1 MLAHV
6 PVCGLRTRS
15 LGGALLLLVL
25 PTCQAVWTRSLGG
38 DAGKPRF
45 NVAIERWNA
54 THFLSVRN
62 VQRPRYT
69 RGAACRDAAVVVATI
84 ANWQLGE
91 ERTRVGARDP
101 LRKCLDRRN
110 FRLNGPEDARIL
122 NLHST
127 TYFVIYAEHAGNN
140 RRQFFRFLHGYQT
153 LSPEKELT

>member
-6 PVCGLRTRS
+6 PVCGARTRS

-25 PTCQAVWTRSLGG
+25 PTCRAVWTRSLGG

-69 RGAACRDAAVVVATI
+69 RGAACRDAAVVVATM
-84 ANWQLGE
+84 ANWQLGA
-91 ERTRVGARDP
+91 ERSR
-101 LRKCLDRRN
+101 
-110 FRLNGPEDARIL
+110 
-122 NLHST
+122 
-127 TYFVIYAEHAGNN
+127 AELQGGKVPDIPA
-140 RRQFFRFLHGYQT
+140 
-153 LSPEKELT
+153 